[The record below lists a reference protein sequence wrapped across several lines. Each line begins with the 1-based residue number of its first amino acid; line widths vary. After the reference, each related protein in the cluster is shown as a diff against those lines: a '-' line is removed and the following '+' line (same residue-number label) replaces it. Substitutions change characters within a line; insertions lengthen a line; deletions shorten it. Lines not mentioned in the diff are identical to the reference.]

1 MNKIYQSGW
10 WSETSGTRVAVAA
23 AVLWASVPT
32 AHAAGTAA
40 TLYFDASG
48 SGPSQFEAYAAPNMS
63 ALAAGM
69 KAYASGPNSVALGVL
84 ASATGLSAVALGHE
98 ALAQLSGAFAGGMRA
113 SAIAV
118 NSTALGA
125 LASATDTGAT
135 SLGAQANASAQAATA
150 IGFGAVANVRGATA
164 FGSSASA
171 AGRSAVALGDS
182 ARASAATSAALGA
195 NAWALHDNSVAL
207 GAGSV
212 TLFGAQTG
220 YHAFG
225 LAATQDSN
233 GEVNIGN
240 RTLSGLAA
248 GSADQDAVN
257 VGQLKALADAGKP
270 HYFKAD
276 GADNGTDDAS
286 ALAGTNAL
294 AAGRFASA
302 TATEAVAIGAGATA
316 SMGGAIALGSNAGA
330 TGVAAIA
337 IGNAARATGTDSLAL
352 GDNAWA
358 IHGNSVALGASSVTR
373 FGAQTGYTAYGL
385 AVPQNSMGE
394 VNVGN
399 RTISSLAPG
408 RDDRDAVNVAQLK
421 AVAAQAD
428 AAAVKVDGAL
438 MYDTNADGTVNR
450 NSVTL
455 GGDAASGAT
464 VLHNVAN
471 GVDATD
477 AVNLGQLNAA
487 ISGAVSNIAVN
498 TTDPFFGAQGDS
510 NTEGALASGTH
521 SVAAGANAQATGA
534 NAVAAG
540 ASAQATG
547 TNAVAAGASA
557 QATGTNAV
565 AMGANSVASGNN
577 ATALGASANA
587 GADNSVAL
595 GQGSVADRA
604 NTVSVGAAGQER
616 QIANVAAGVQGTD
629 AVNVNQLQQSV
640 SGAVG
645 QANRY
650 TDDQI
655 RSARRDAYGGT
666 ASALAVAGLP
676 QAVLPGR
683 GMIAMAGGTYGGQSA
698 VAIGVSQL
706 SETGKWVYKVQ
717 GTSDSRGQFGASLGA
732 GMHW

>member
-1 MNKIYQSGW
+1 
-10 WSETSGTRVAVAA
+10 
-23 AVLWASVPT
+23 
-32 AHAAGTAA
+32 
-40 TLYFDASG
+40 
-48 SGPSQFEAYAAPNMS
+48 
-63 ALAAGM
+63 
-69 KAYASGPNSVALGVL
+69 
-84 ASATGLSAVALGHE
+84 
-98 ALAQLSGAFAGGMRA
+98 
-113 SAIAV
+113 
-118 NSTALGA
+118 
-125 LASATDTGAT
+125 
-135 SLGAQANASAQAATA
+135 
-150 IGFGAVANVRGATA
+150 
-164 FGSSASA
+164 
-171 AGRSAVALGDS
+171 
-182 ARASAATSAALGA
+182 AATSAALGA

-207 GAGSV
+207 GAGSA

-220 YHAFG
+220 YRAFG
-225 LAATQDSN
+225 LATEQNSN

-294 AAGRFASA
+294 AAGRLASA
-302 TATEAVAIGAGATA
+302 TATEAVAIGPGATA

-498 TTDPFFGAQGDS
+498 TADPFFGAQGDS
-510 NTEGALASGTH
+510 KTEGALASGTH
-521 SVAAGANAQATGA
+521 AVAAGAN
-534 NAVAAG
+534 
-540 ASAQATG
+540 AQATG

-565 AMGANSVASGNN
+565 AAGANSVASGNN

-645 QANRY
+645 QANSY

-683 GMIAMAGGTYGGQSA
+683 GMVAMAGGTYGGQSA